1 MHQNAELVRRGYEAF
16 NTGDVQTLVEL
27 IRDDA
32 VFYQPGANAVSGDHR
47 GRDAVLAYFGQLA
60 QRSGGTFRADIE
72 QLYASDRNVV
82 VVHHASGES
91 DGRELDTRTV
101 LIFTIEAGKVTRFD
115 AVQQD
120 QGAFD
125 AFFS

>member
-1 MHQNAELVRRGYEAF
+1 MQRNADLVRRGYEAF
-16 NTGDVQTLVEL
+16 NTGDVNTLLEL
-27 IRDDA
+27 IREDA

-72 QLYASDRNVV
+72 QLYASDRAVV
-82 VVHHASGES
+82 VVHHATGES
-91 DGRELDTRTV
+91 DGRALDTRTA
-101 LIFTIEAGKVTRFD
+101 LIFTIENDQVTRFD

-120 QGAFD
+120 QDAFD
-125 AFFS
+125 AFFG

>member
-1 MHQNAELVRRGYEAF
+1 MQSNADLVRRGYEAF

-60 QRSGGTFRADIE
+60 QRSGGTFRAEIE
-72 QLYASDRNVV
+72 ELYASDRMAV
-82 VVHHASGES
+82 VVHRATGASN
-91 DGRELDTRTV
+91 GRALDTRTA
-101 LIFTIEAGKVTRFD
+101 LIFTIEDGRVTRFD
-115 AVQQD
+115 AVQAD
-120 QGAFD
+120 QAAFD
-125 AFFS
+125 AFFG